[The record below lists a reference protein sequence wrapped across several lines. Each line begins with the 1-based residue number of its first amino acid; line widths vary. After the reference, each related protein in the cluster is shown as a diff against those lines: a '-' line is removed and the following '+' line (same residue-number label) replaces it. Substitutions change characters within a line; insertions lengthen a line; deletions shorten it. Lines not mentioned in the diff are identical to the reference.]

1 MTTNSNG
8 NTTRTSPSVETIT
21 KSISYDLLSQLIVEK
36 LYALS
41 IIDDNIEVT
50 MVDIDIPVDD
60 NGMIEFDLEVL
71 RY

>member
-1 MTTNSNG
+1 MKTNSVP
-8 NTTRTSPSVETIT
+8 TVETIT

>member
-1 MTTNSNG
+1 MTTN
-8 NTTRTSPSVETIT
+8 TAPKPMTIT

-41 IIDDNIEVT
+41 IIDDDIEVT

>member
-1 MTTNSNG
+1 MTTK
-8 NTTRTSPSVETIT
+8 TSPSVETIT

-41 IIDDNIEVT
+41 IIDDNVEVT
-50 MVDIDIPVDD
+50 LVDIDIPVDD

>member
-1 MTTNSNG
+1 MNTNAAPKITT
-8 NTTRTSPSVETIT
+8 VT

-41 IIDDNIEVT
+41 IIDDNVEVT